1 MLGGIFKK
9 DNCGCPCRDYYVA
22 KCQVV
27 IIITVIIVVVIII
40 TIITII
46 VSSSIFIAITIVTIV
61 TTNTIVAYGLMW
73 SIASKKKSKDKKY
86 YFDHGTRLNMWS
98 TATRMDT
105 TQSVRI
111 ELLECREK

>member
-27 IIITVIIVVVIII
+27 IIIIAIIII

-46 VSSSIFIAITIVTIV
+46 VGSSIFIAITIVTIV
-61 TTNTIVAYGLMW
+61 TTNTIVAYGFMW
-73 SIASKKKSKDKKY
+73 SIASKKKSKDKKVI
-86 YFDHGTRLNMWS
+86 F
-98 TATRMDT
+98 
-105 TQSVRI
+105 
-111 ELLECREK
+111 

>member
-27 IIITVIIVVVIII
+27 IIITIIIVVI
-40 TIITII
+40 II
-46 VSSSIFIAITIVTIV
+46 VSSSIFIDITIVTIV
-61 TTNTIVAYGLMW
+61 TTNMIVACGFMW

-111 ELLECREK
+111 ELLECQEK

>member
-73 SIASKKKSKDKKY
+73 SIASKKKSKDKKVL
-86 YFDHGTRLNMWS
+86 F
-98 TATRMDT
+98 
-105 TQSVRI
+105 
-111 ELLECREK
+111 

>member
-27 IIITVIIVVVIII
+27 IIITKIIVIIII
-40 TIITII
+40 TIIVII

-73 SIASKKKSKDKKY
+73 SIASKKKSKDKKVI
-86 YFDHGTRLNMWS
+86 F
-98 TATRMDT
+98 
-105 TQSVRI
+105 
-111 ELLECREK
+111 